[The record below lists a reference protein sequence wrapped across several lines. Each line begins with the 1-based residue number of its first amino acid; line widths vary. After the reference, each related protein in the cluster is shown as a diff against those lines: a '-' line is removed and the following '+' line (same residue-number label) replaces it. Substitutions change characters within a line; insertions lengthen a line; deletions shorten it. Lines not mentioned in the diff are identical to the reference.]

1 MSSNIQQIYQQ
12 TILPLSE
19 RERLQLAAL
28 IITDLSRRAP
38 TTDNFTS
45 EGESSKRKAG
55 IREMFG
61 TWSSGNPK
69 SADNEQID
77 ADLAKAYAD
86 NHEGED

>member
-38 TTDNFTS
+38 ATDNFTS
-45 EGESSKRKAG
+45 EGESSKRKGG